1 MFGSRFTC
9 FSGKQAECKQHRYC
23 VTADVHSCLCLGA
36 GLSTQ
41 EQLWLA
47 QKINDHVE
55 RLTGNKPP
63 QQEQPR
69 PLRRRVEGPIVGG
82 TGFYGGRAF
91 GTPPSLDSPDFWD
104 DSSDDTD

>member
-1 MFGSRFTC
+1 MIFCDAQMSNSF
-9 FSGKQAECKQHRYC
+9 
-23 VTADVHSCLCLGA
+23 LLGA

-47 QKINDHVE
+47 QKVNEHVE

-63 QQEQPR
+63 EQQQPR
-69 PLRRRVEGPIVGG
+69 PLRRRVEGPMMGG

-91 GTPPSLDSPDFWD
+91 GGPPSLDSPDFWD
-104 DSSDDTD
+104 DSFDDSD